1 MTEGRGK
8 AGKEKDTEMSE
19 ECTHD
24 CSTCG
29 KSCGDRKQKF
39 DFSAKLNAASKVGK
53 VIAVASGK
61 APRLEAACPCL
72 AGI

>member
-39 DFSAKLNAASKVGK
+39 DFSAELVEIPAFEEFAAKVVG
-53 VIAVASGK
+53 
-61 APRLEAACPCL
+61 
-72 AGI
+72 